1 MQTRLRYH
9 DRVDDRCEGKC
20 VSEEESS
27 VWIVQA
33 KRGARPPLFE
43 VCGLRVVEKD
53 QKPNL
58 VRISVLMLLVLW
70 LLQRWLL
77 E

>member
-1 MQTRLRYH
+1 M
-9 DRVDDRCEGKC
+9 DSASKKGGK
-20 VSEEESS
+20 
-27 VWIVQA
+27 A
-33 KRGARPPLFE
+33 PLFE

-58 VRISVLMLLVLW
+58 VRMSVLMLLVLW